1 MNGKH
6 RKLALDKVVM
16 TVVFR
21 DVSDGLNMSR
31 GMVDGLSFTELL
43 YADDTVLITKNV
55 NAMNRLLKKVEQC
68 ALYHGL
74 NFNKQKCVSFNF
86 HTNERTKYANG
97 AKVRCADST
106 TYLGAELN
114 KFGTNRKDIN
124 SKISQC
130 IVISKKLQYFWNN
143 PSCPTKFKLQVF
155 DAVIRS
161 KLVYS
166 LESLELSSGTLGNLN
181 AFQLKGLR
189 RILKIKTTYVERANT
204 NKKVF
209 EQANAIVNPN
219 NTTGKHIKP
228 FSEYIQTQQHK
239 FLAHIVRAQPN
250 DPLRE
255 CTLQKN
261 TPYPYEISNR
271 RVGRPRNSWTS
282 RTYERLV
289 HKNSHFYKGIFF
301 LSGLMLY
308 NLPYTHVVMREHTPR
323 FHYQQTREPDPEEA
337 NRTIEMQ
344 TTHEGFFSQRTLGAG
359 GNDVCMT

>member
-1 MNGKH
+1 MSYISGLGKTFDRIKQDKLLEALERMNIDPKMLNAIKSLGSKPTF
-6 RKLALDKVVM
+6 AVKVNGTQSEWKTQKAGIRQGCPLSPYLFVIVM

-55 NAMNRLLKKVEQC
+55 NAMNRSLKKLEQC

-74 NFNKQKCVSFNF
+74 NFNQQKCVSFNF
-86 HTNERTKYANG
+86 HTNGRTKYANG
-97 AKVRCADST
+97 AKVPCADST

-130 IVISKKLQYFWNN
+130 IVSSKKLQCFWNN

-155 DAVIRS
+155 DAVIRF

-166 LESLELSSGTLGNLN
+166 LESLELSSGTLRNLN

-204 NKKVF
+204 NKKVL
-209 EQANAIVNPN
+209 EQANAIVNPS

-228 FSEYIQTQQHK
+228 FSEYIQT
-239 FLAHIVRAQPN
+239 
-250 DPLRE
+250 
-255 CTLQKN
+255 
-261 TPYPYEISNR
+261 SN
-271 RVGRPRNSWTS
+271 VNSS
-282 RTYERLV
+282 L
-289 HKNSHFYKGIFF
+289 I
-301 LSGLMLY
+301 L
-308 NLPYTHVVMREHTPR
+308 
-323 FHYQQTREPDPEEA
+323 
-337 NRTIEMQ
+337 
-344 TTHEGFFSQRTLGAG
+344 
-359 GNDVCMT
+359 